1 MCAAET
7 LPALSAAAVAARH
20 LSLAASAIAASVL
33 RYARAARGLCAIS
46 CWTCSCCVCFCARAL
61 QGNGRM
67 PGAHMLDPP
76 PACGLG
82 QWDVKPGCA
91 GMGGAGAGVLLCR
104 ASFRAAAG
112 ALD

>member
-1 MCAAET
+1 MCCRNT
-7 LPALSAAAVAARH
+7 PGVVGGGGGGS
-20 LSLAASAIAASVL
+20 SLVTGSKCY
-33 RYARAARGLCAIS
+33 R
-46 CWTCSCCVCFCARAL
+46 CVCVAVRASCPWFVCNLVLDVQLLCVLLCARAL

-112 ALD
+112 AVD